1 MNATLIALAVT
12 GAVYNIDWQADD
24 LHLTGV
30 VDTTTDT
37 LTWDWLPE
45 DLGSLVWPAVTRGE
59 YSHPGEEHWEI
70 VPYDV
75 PEDWSGVL
83 DGWGFL
89 SDNRRPRKEGLVT
102 YTGLGCAAYQRFCM
116 PSGYCYGQQL
126 GLWTIT
132 ELHEVPYES
141 SVYSFLG
148 PALVDV
154 QPVSPTRVVGD
165 TNWDGLFNS
174 SDLVNVLAIGKYH
187 TGQPAIWVEGDWD
200 QDGVFGSG
208 DMVAAFVAGDYD
220 RPAAARTVPEP
231 SGWVLLLWGWFLW
244 GHWFTRKE

>member
-1 MNATLIALAVT
+1 MNATLLALAVT

-30 VDTTTDT
+30 VDTETDT
-37 LTWDWLPE
+37 LTWDALPE
-45 DLGSLVWPAVTRGE
+45 GLGSPVWPAVTRGE
-59 YSHPGEEHWEI
+59 YSYTPEDHWEI

-75 PEDWSGVL
+75 PDDWSGVL

-89 SDNRRPRKEGLVT
+89 SDATAKVNKLT
-102 YTGLGCAAYQRFCM
+102 FYSGLGCTKKIWECM
-116 PSGYCYGQQL
+116 PNGYCYGQTLVVDTVDTLL
-126 GLWTIT
+126 GIQD
-132 ELHEVPYES
+132 ES
-141 SVYSFLG
+141 TGRRTYG

-154 QPVSPTRVVGD
+154 QPVSPARAVGD

-200 QDGVFGSG
+200 QNGVFDSG
-208 DMVAAFVAGDYD
+208 DMVAAFVAGQYD
-220 RPAAARTVPEP
+220 RPAAARMVPEP
-231 SGWVLLLWGWFLW
+231 SGWVLLLWGWLIW
-244 GHWFTRKE
+244 GNSSTRKE